1 MNTQA
6 VPAVFLDDVN
16 RLTKYIRREFKK
28 TPKQA
33 HKTIL
38 FLASLPE
45 ADLDVIRELHPEIAD
60 SLARLHATARAGGDA

>member
-1 MNTQA
+1 MNAKT
-6 VPAVFLDDVN
+6 VPDTFLADVQQ
-16 RLTKYIRREFKK
+16 LTKYIRREFKK

-38 FLASLPE
+38 FLAGLPE
-45 ADLDVIRELHPEIAD
+45 ADLDVIRELHPQIAD